1 MLALAASGVVPAA
14 VVARRSALTALPVAA
29 AARQP
34 TLAALSALAATALC
48 LLTSVGASA
57 EQIYR
62 GHALGIHDEIK
73 YGADFRHFD
82 YVNPDAPKGGELRL
96 ARTGTFDS
104 LNPFILKGLAA
115 QGSTFIYNRLCTKS
129 LDEPLTEYGEL
140 AESIE
145 CPADRSWVAF
155 TLRPEA
161 RWHDGKP
168 ITADDVVFTFET
180 LISDGTP
187 FYRSFYADVTS
198 VEATDS
204 LRVKFTFANG
214 DNRELPLILG
224 QLRILPRHYWEGRE
238 FSKTTLDPPLGSG
251 PYRIDAVDPGR
262 SITYRRVPGNW
273 DEALPV
279 QVGQHNFDVI
289 RYDYYRDETVAIE
302 ALKAGEYDFRA
313 GSSAREWSTAYDLD
327 AVTDGRLVK
336 EMVPHQLIRGMSGF
350 VFNTRR
356 GKFADPRIRRALALA
371 FDFEWTNANLFYG
384 LFTRTTSYFENSE
397 LAAPGT
403 VPDGLELAI
412 LEPYRDRLP
421 AEVFDEIYTAPSTDT
436 ATSLRQNL
444 RLARRMLVDAGWRIR
459 DGRLTNGESGE
470 VMTIEFLLVR
480 PSYERV
486 IGAFQ
491 DHLRRLGIDSR
502 IRTVDSAQYW
512 NRVQEFDY
520 DIIARSWN
528 QYQSPGNE
536 QRNYWTS
543 TAARSPGSRN
553 YPGIGDP
560 VVDDLVER
568 LIIAQDR
575 RTQVATAQ
583 ALDRVL
589 LWGHYLVPHWHSRN
603 YRLIYWDKFG
613 RPETLPRN
621 GLGFPATWWIDPLKF
636 SRLQRSGNA
645 R

>member
-1 MLALAASGVVPAA
+1 M
-14 VVARRSALTALPVAA
+14 
-29 AARQP
+29 
-34 TLAALSALAATALC
+34 
-48 LLTSVGASA
+48 
-57 EQIYR
+57 
-62 GHALGIHDEIK
+62 
-73 YGADFRHFD
+73 
-82 YVNPDAPKGGELRL
+82 
-96 ARTGTFDS
+96 
-104 LNPFILKGLAA
+104 KGLAA